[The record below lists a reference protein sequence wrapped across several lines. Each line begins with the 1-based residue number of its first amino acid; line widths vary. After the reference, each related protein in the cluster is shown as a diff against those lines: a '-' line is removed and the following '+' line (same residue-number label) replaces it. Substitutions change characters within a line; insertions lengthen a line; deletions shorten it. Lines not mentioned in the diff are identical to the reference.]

1 MTGKEKYDVYY
12 KWCIEHH
19 LPPFVPEDNS
29 CPICGKPIFRDGDEG
44 PSPAEYPTGC
54 NNCHRSFCD

>member
-1 MTGKEKYDVYY
+1 MTGKEKYEVYY
-12 KWCIEHH
+12 KWCIEHR
-19 LPPFVPEDNS
+19 LPTFVPEGNM

-44 PSPAEYPTGC
+44 PSPTEYPTGC